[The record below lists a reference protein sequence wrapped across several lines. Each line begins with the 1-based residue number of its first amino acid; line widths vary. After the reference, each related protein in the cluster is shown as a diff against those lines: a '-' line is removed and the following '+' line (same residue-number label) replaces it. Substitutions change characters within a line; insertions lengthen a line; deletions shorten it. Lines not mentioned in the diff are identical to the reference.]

1 MSRINDGILKS
12 IIGKY
17 VVKTFPSIK
26 FCHVKEIIGI
36 DEEDMFCMAELLITY
51 KENEDNNLENSTL
64 RRIIEFSIKENEF
77 GMYEINGY
85 KNIIIIR

>member
-1 MSRINDGILKS
+1 MNRINDGILKS

-26 FCHVKEIIGI
+26 FCHVKEILGI
-36 DEEDMFCMAELLITY
+36 DEEKMCCVAELLITY
-51 KENEDNNLENSTL
+51 KENEENNLGNDIL

-85 KNIIIIR
+85 KNIMLR